1 MHRTLPKQFVF
12 LDQYN
17 SSIFK
22 NNKTNLG
29 VIYRNYQSKKR
40 EIELVKIAKACKKK
54 KFKLFVSNDL
64 KLALKVKAEGI
75 YIPSFNK
82 TGRFSNLPK
91 NNFRIL
97 GSAHNQK
104 EIKEKIKQKCSALFL
119 SPLFFVKKRNYYL
132 GIHKFNSL
140 ARINK
145 IAFYALGGINKNNL
159 NKLKLLH
166 IDGYGGIN
174 LFKKKPAYKRPVF

>member
-1 MHRTLPKQFVF
+1 MHRNLPKQFVF
-12 LDQYN
+12 LDEYN

-40 EIELVKIAKACKKK
+40 DIELIKIAKACKKK
-54 KFKLFVSNDL
+54 RFKLFVSNDL
-64 KLALKVKAEGI
+64 KLALKVNAEGI

-82 TGRFSNLPK
+82 TARFNNLPK
-91 NNFRIL
+91 NNLKIL

-104 EIKEKIKQKCSALFL
+104 EIKVKIKQRCTGLFL

-145 IAFYALGGINKNNL
+145 IAFYALGGINENNI

-166 IDGYGGIN
+166 IEGFGGIS
-174 LFKKKPAYKRPVF
+174 LFKKKPAFKRPVF